1 MQLLPP
7 LTCILALLLPL
18 GWNIDA
24 LIPPSEVPSLAF
36 TRIRAASRS
45 VPGGSYG
52 QTAYFRLSP
61 KLRDS
66 NHYWCYGKST
76 DDLASPL
83 LFGETPD
90 WPDWSLPAGAIT
102 KKGEMPIQG
111 YSLRCYHPLHHPPL
125 NSSMLDLVGFDAN
138 FAPSHGQIFVDRML
152 VHSLFYFRVDV
163 DWASSLDGN

>member
-24 LIPPSEVPSLAF
+24 LIPPSEVPSPAF

-45 VPGGSYG
+45 VLGDSYG

-76 DDLASPL
+76 DDLAFPL
-83 LFGETPD
+83 AFGKIPD

-102 KKGEMPIQG
+102 KKA
-111 YSLRCYHPLHHPPL
+111 LHYPPL

-138 FAPSHGQIFVDRML
+138 FAPGHGQIFVDRML